1 MTAILVVDDLLA
13 DRRIAG
19 GLLEK
24 SGEFEAV
31 YAENGVAAL
40 EQIEVHIPDLVV
52 TDLQMPEMDG
62 LELVKAVREKYPM
75 IPTILMTAAGSEQI
89 AVQALEHGA
98 ASYVPKKHL
107 SKELFDTCSRV
118 LSASSSQR
126 SIKRLFN
133 RITEM
138 TFSLENDLGLISS
151 LVAHLREMTQERRV
165 FEETDCLRIGTAL
178 DEALL
183 NAYYHGNLE
192 VESELKESDHNEFHN
207 LANERLNQEPYKG
220 RKIHVT
226 VRIFDEFAEFII
238 TDDGPGFDPTSLPD
252 PTDLEYLERPS
263 GRGLLLMRAFMDSV
277 EYNETGNTV
286 TMVKNRGS
294 NSVLDDD

>member
-1 MTAILVVDDLLA
+1 MTTILVVDDLLA

-24 SGEFEAV
+24 SGEFKVV
-31 YAENGVAAL
+31 YAENGAAAL
-40 EQIEVHIPDLVV
+40 EQIEAHIPDLVV

-62 LELVKAVREKYPM
+62 LELVKAVRDKYIM

-89 AVQALEHGA
+89 AVQALEYGA

-107 SKELFDTCSRV
+107 SRELFNTCSRV

-126 SIKRLFN
+126 GIKRLLN
-133 RITEM
+133 RISEM
-138 TFSLENDLGLISS
+138 KFSLENDLGLISS
-151 LVAHLREMTQERRV
+151 LVAHLRELTQERRI
-165 FEETDCLRIGTAL
+165 FDESDCLRIGTAL

-183 NAYYHGNLE
+183 NSYYHGNLE
-192 VESELKESDHNEFHN
+192 VDSELKESDHNEFHN
-207 LANERLNQEPYKG
+207 LANQRLAKEPYKS

-226 VRIFDEFAEFII
+226 VRILDEQVEFII
-238 TDDGPGFDPTSLPD
+238 QDEGHGFDPSSLPD

-277 EYNETGNTV
+277 EYNETGNSV
-286 TMVKNRGS
+286 VMIKSRGS